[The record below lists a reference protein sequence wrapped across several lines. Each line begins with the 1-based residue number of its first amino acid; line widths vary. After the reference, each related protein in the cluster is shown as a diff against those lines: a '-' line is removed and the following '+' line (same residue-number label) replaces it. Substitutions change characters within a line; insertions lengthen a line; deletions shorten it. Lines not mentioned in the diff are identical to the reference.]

1 MNKRRFASSSAV
13 RFFFRRRPLPPP
25 SALVAPSISRHLP
38 LPAHSN
44 RDLSSSIFAELSL
57 DGERGGDIIDG
68 RSVVDG
74 RSVRSVRSALP
85 PPPLPAGAGDQLTE
99 QTPPSSSSSSR
110 PPANRDLAARER
122 SLSSALRLS
131 GDSKPA
137 SSKPSPAASLAIASN
152 RDAGDDD
159 DDEEFGRLAHLSGE
173 ARLRP
178 AVAASRASEP
188 EPEPSRRRL
197 VPVPGGAYTPG
208 TYLVPGEDAA
218 EATLD
223 AAGDGA

>member
-1 MNKRRFASSSAV
+1 MKARALGHALLLLALGGHGPAQAADRAK
-13 RFFFRRRPLPPP
+13 PL
-25 SALVAPSISRHLP
+25 
-38 LPAHSN
+38 
-44 RDLSSSIFAELSL
+44 DAEL
-57 DGERGGDIIDG
+57 
-68 RSVVDG
+68 
-74 RSVRSVRSALP
+74 
-85 PPPLPAGAGDQLTE
+85 
-99 QTPPSSSSSSR
+99 
-110 PPANRDLAARER
+110 
-122 SLSSALRLS
+122 SALRLS

-137 SSKPSPAASLAIASN
+137 SSKPSPAAASLAIASN

-178 AVAASRASEP
+178 SVAASRASEP

-218 EATLD
+218 EANLD
-223 AAGDGA
+223 AAGDEA